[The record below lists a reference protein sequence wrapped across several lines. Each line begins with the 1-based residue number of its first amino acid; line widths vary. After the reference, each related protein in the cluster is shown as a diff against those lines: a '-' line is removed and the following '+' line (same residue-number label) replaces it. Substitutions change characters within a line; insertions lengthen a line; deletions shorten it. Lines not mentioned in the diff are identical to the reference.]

1 MPYRIAISSGE
12 LSGDEHASHVVK
24 AFSALHPDTEFKGMG
39 GRNLRDEGV
48 ETVIDSESSASVM
61 GFYEVILSLNKIL
74 ASMKTMKNL
83 LSSWRPDMLI
93 IVDYPDFNIR
103 LAKFARK
110 LNIPVFYYIPPQLWA
125 WRSGR
130 AKTLKEV
137 IDTLAVIFPFE
148 NEFYRKQGLQ
158 NSVYVGHPFSDSQKD
173 LDYDRTVFLK
183 SLGLSPDKPVVAI
196 LPGSRKSEITRH
208 IEPVL
213 GALEILQKRNPDLQV
228 VIPVATSLG
237 VEDLAKNIPDH
248 LNLRVIKGNSV
259 NILRC
264 ADAGLLKSGTSNLQ
278 AAYAGLPFSM
288 FYKTGIL
295 AELIVKSLVGIK
307 EYSIVNVIR
316 SGTVK
321 ETLQRE
327 ATPEVLARELE
338 DLLVND
344 GRRKTLKLGLAEVT
358 KSLSSHDPLTIF
370 EECSNTAERVAKLIS
385 SRLQALA
392 QKSSP

>member
-1 MPYRIAISSGE
+1 MSYRIAISSGE

-48 ETVIDSESSASVM
+48 ETVVDSESSASVM
-61 GFYEVILSLNKIL
+61 GFYEVVLSLNKIL

-208 IEPVL
+208 LEPVL

-237 VEDLAKNIPDH
+237 VEDLAKKIPDN

-259 NILRC
+259 NTLRC

-344 GRRKTLKLGLAEVT
+344 ERRETLRRGLAEVT
-358 KSLSSHDPLTIF
+358 DSLSSHDPLTIF
-370 EECSNTAERVAKLIS
+370 QECSNTAERVAKLIS
-385 SRLQALA
+385 SRLQVHA
-392 QKSSP
+392 QK